1 MKRTLLLAA
10 MICSTAFAQEKYN
23 LIQAADK
30 TSALPGEVITYLQ
43 DFTINEAIT
52 GISLQLG
59 IPENTDLV
67 QLTVVSPNARVL
79 VSIDKQNWLPLS
91 RIGDGNILITAD
103 EFQKAFGQAADTF
116 FIGADTNR
124 DGLLDGQDAF
134 TTEDELGVIYKVKL
148 RKP

>member
-1 MKRTLLLAA
+1 MKILLIMTPLMASAA
-10 MICSTAFAQEKYN
+10 LAQEKYT

-30 TSALPGEVITYLQ
+30 TTALPGEVITYLQ
-43 DFTINEAIT
+43 DFTVSENIT

-67 QLTVVSPNARVL
+67 QLTVVSPNARIL

-103 EFQKAFGQAADTF
+103 EFQKAFNQAAGTF
-116 FIGADTNR
+116 FVAADTNR
-124 DGLLDGQDAF
+124 DGVLDGLDTF
-134 TTEDELGVIYKVKL
+134 TPEDELAVIYKVKL